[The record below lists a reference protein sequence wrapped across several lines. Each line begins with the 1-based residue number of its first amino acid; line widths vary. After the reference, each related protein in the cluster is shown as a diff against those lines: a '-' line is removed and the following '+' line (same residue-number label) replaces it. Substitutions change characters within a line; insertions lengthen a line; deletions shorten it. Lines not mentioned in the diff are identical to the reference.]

1 MDYAETL
8 KSGLEETGTDHEIIR
23 RAIEL
28 YRCGQNNDLIK
39 LLKAQRCGLVEEMHE
54 SQRRVDRID
63 YLIRRSK
70 NN

>member
-1 MDYAETL
+1 MDYEEAL
-8 KSGLEETGTDHEIIR
+8 KAGLEETGTDRETIS
-23 RAIEL
+23 RAVEL
-28 YRCGQNNDLIK
+28 YRSGRGKDLVR

-63 YLIRRSK
+63 YLIRQSK

>member
-1 MDYAETL
+1 MDYEEAL
-8 KSGLEETGTDHEIIR
+8 KAGLEETGTDRETIS
-23 RAIEL
+23 RAVEL
-28 YRCGQNNDLIK
+28 YRSGQGKDLVR

-63 YLIRRSK
+63 YLIRQSK